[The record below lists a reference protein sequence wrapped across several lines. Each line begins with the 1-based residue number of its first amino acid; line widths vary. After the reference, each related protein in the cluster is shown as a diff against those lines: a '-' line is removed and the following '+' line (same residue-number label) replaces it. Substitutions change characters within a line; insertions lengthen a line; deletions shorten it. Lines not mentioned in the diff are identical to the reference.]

1 MCTSHTHTCTHACTH
16 ARTRTHTHNYSLLQH
31 LFHMKSFIACWE
43 TTNVRLPRGPDRRTR
58 PVLCPHSGQ
67 TRQGGDWAW
76 GLGLEEDEF
85 PIPANLAFSFEGL
98 WLSVLRPCV
107 WGVLWVFLNCWFDFL
122 LIIAHF
128 LPQMVYEMLCSFT
141 NLLSISRQLLQDPF
155 FPSFAFVL
163 LISHPLSSPQ
173 LLPMGTSRLK
183 AGCCLTLFRS
193 PFPGYDSAFLTQ
205 STHFLIPVGSQQF
218 LDSDELG

>member
-1 MCTSHTHTCTHACTH
+1 MPVIPALRRTQTGRTLRFAACQPSWGKTPAKICELQPQKRPHLKETGIEWYRRTPDTLRWPLCVLYTHVHITYTHAC
-16 ARTRTHTHNYSLLQH
+16 TRTHTHNYSLLQH

-43 TTNVRLPRGPDRRTR
+43 PTNVRLPKGPDRRTR

-107 WGVLWVFLNCWFDFL
+107 WGILW
-122 LIIAHF
+122 I
-128 LPQMVYEMLCSFT
+128 
-141 NLLSISRQLLQDPF
+141 F
-155 FPSFAFVL
+155 F
-163 LISHPLSSPQ
+163 
-173 LLPMGTSRLK
+173 
-183 AGCCLTLFRS
+183 
-193 PFPGYDSAFLTQ
+193 
-205 STHFLIPVGSQQF
+205 
-218 LDSDELG
+218 